1 MILTVDI
8 GNTNVTIGGYD
19 NDTLAFTA
27 RMATE
32 RSFTS
37 DQYAVAVDALL
48 RLKGVDLKQITG
60 AAVSSVVPSVATA
73 FSDALAALFGIRP
86 ICIGPGIKTGLN
98 IRIDNPAQLGADL
111 VAGCVGALA
120 KYPMPCIVFDLG
132 TATTAAVLD
141 RNGCMIGGAIAA
153 GLSTTR
159 NALSSQTAQL
169 PLVDLEAPD
178 AVIGANTIDCIKSGL
193 IFGAAAMLDG
203 MAERIEEQ
211 LGERATIVATGG
223 LSERVV
229 AHCKRKVLLDENLLL
244 DGLLLI
250 YKRNLR

>member
-120 KYPMPCIVFDLG
+120 KYPMPCIVFDL
-132 TATTAAVLD
+132 
-141 RNGCMIGGAIAA
+141 
-153 GLSTTR
+153 
-159 NALSSQTAQL
+159 
-169 PLVDLEAPD
+169 
-178 AVIGANTIDCIKSGL
+178 
-193 IFGAAAMLDG
+193 
-203 MAERIEEQ
+203 
-211 LGERATIVATGG
+211 
-223 LSERVV
+223 
-229 AHCKRKVLLDENLLL
+229 
-244 DGLLLI
+244 
-250 YKRNLR
+250 

>member
-98 IRIDNPAQLGADL
+98 IRLDNPAQLGADL

-153 GLSTTR
+153 GWSTTR

-211 LGERATIVATGG
+211 LGEPATIVATGG

-229 AHCKRKVLLDENLLL
+229 AHCKRKILLDENLLL

>member
-8 GNTNVTIGGYD
+8 GNTNITIGGYD

-32 RSFTS
+32 RSHTS
-37 DQYAVAVDALL
+37 DQYAVLLDAVL
-48 RLKGVDLKQITG
+48 RLKGVELERITG
-60 AAVSSVVPSVATA
+60 AAISSVVPSVAAA
-73 FSDALAALFGIRP
+73 FSEALTMLCGVRAV
-86 ICIGPGIKTGLN
+86 CIGPGVKTGLN

-120 KYPMPCIVFDLG
+120 KYPLPCIVFDLG

-153 GLSTTR
+153 GLNTTR

-169 PLVDLEAPD
+169 PLVDLAAPA
-178 AVIGANTIDCIKSGL
+178 AVIGTNTVDCIQSGL

-203 MAERIEEQ
+203 MAERMEEE
-211 LGERATIVATGG
+211 LGEPATLVATGG
-223 LSERVV
+223 LGARVT
-229 AHCKRKVLLDENLLL
+229 AHCKREFLLDENLLL

-250 YKRNLR
+250 YKRNQR

>member
-178 AVIGANTIDCIKSGL
+178 AVIGANTIDGIKSGL

-211 LGERATIVATGG
+211 LGEPATIVATGG

-229 AHCKRKVLLDENLLL
+229 AHCKRKILLDENLLL